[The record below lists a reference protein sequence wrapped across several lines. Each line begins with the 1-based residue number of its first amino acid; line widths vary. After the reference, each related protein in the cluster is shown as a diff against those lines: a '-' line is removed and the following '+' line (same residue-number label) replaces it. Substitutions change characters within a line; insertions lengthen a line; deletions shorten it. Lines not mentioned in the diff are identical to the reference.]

1 MHIDTA
7 DTHTVEVGY
16 DELCGALQSHDLR
29 ALWSMQTRLMP
40 ETPVPS
46 TQPWLW
52 KWSTV
57 FPLAQRA
64 GELITIER
72 GGDRRVLAFANPGLG
87 GLPYT
92 STTLWGALQYLGP
105 GESAPAHRHTP
116 SAIRFVLTGKGVYTT
131 VDGDACEMEPG
142 DLILTPQ
149 WTWHDHNNYGDQPM
163 VWFDGLDLPLV
174 ATLESIFFENH
185 PNDQQPVRGHN
196 LSQRSHALPPGLTPA
211 GAPTTTTHS
220 PLLRYAYTET
230 DRALT
235 QRHTETQDPMVTVEY
250 RNPLTG
256 GPAIPTLACQM
267 SRLTPSARTKT
278 SRKTGSSIYVVLH
291 GSGCSVINS
300 QRFEWEAGDTFV
312 TPSWSTVDHQ
322 AKQPSDLFEI
332 SDRPVLEALHLYQ
345 TETLTDRQPVVGRFK
360 PI

>member
-1 MHIDTA
+1 
-7 DTHTVEVGY
+7 
-16 DELCGALQSHDLR
+16 
-29 ALWSMQTRLMP
+29 
-40 ETPVPS
+40 
-46 TQPWLW
+46 
-52 KWSTV
+52 
-57 FPLAQRA
+57 
-64 GELITIER
+64 
-72 GGDRRVLAFANPGLG
+72 
-87 GLPYT
+87 
-92 STTLWGALQYLGP
+92 
-105 GESAPAHRHTP
+105 
-116 SAIRFVLTGKGVYTT
+116 
-131 VDGDACEMEPG
+131 MEPG

-185 PNDQQPVRGHN
+185 PNDQQPIRGHN
-196 LSQRSHALPPGLTPA
+196 LSQRLVTSAPGLVDTEA
-211 GAPTTTTHS
+211 ASTTTHS
-220 PLLRYAYTET
+220 PVLRYPYA
-230 DRALT
+230 DVSRALE
-235 QRHTETQDPMVTVEY
+235 RLHEETGQTLVSVEY
-250 RNPLTG
+250 VNPLTG
-256 GPAIPTLACQM
+256 GPAIPTFACQM
-267 SRLTPSARTKT
+267 CRLTPSARTKT

-322 AKQPSDLFEI
+322 AKEPSDLFEI